1 MTGSARFVAA
11 CSALCALTAASAEA
25 QAPLIPR
32 PVIGA
37 PKPFR
42 PPAIVERRYPNGMR
56 LAVVPFRATPT
67 TRRRSRRILAA
78 LLAT

>member
-1 MTGSARFVAA
+1 MTAPIRFGAA
-11 CSALCALTAASAEA
+11 CGALCALAWGSVAA

-42 PPAIVERRYPNGMR
+42 PPTIVERTYPNRMR
-56 LAVVPFRATPT
+56 VALVPFRATPT
-67 TRRRSRRILAA
+67 AFA
-78 LLAT
+78 LG